1 MCADSSA
8 EHSNSDNGWKACP
21 VLMMAKLPGTVELLL
36 GRNIQPYG
44 RQKPIGNDFGVNDL
58 PFFFFFSPLEKLEF
72 NLLYKSCIGRILIL
86 SIVKY
91 RFQLLM
97 CSFYLVKF
105 ALQ

>member
-1 MCADSSA
+1 MYPDVIKRKKTWLSMCADSSA

-58 PFFFFFSPLEKLEF
+58 PFFFFF
-72 NLLYKSCIGRILIL
+72 LL
-86 SIVKY
+86 
-91 RFQLLM
+91 
-97 CSFYLVKF
+97 
-105 ALQ
+105 